1 MRWYDFSFSFC
12 HFWFSGVKSALYSD
26 KSIWSRCI
34 PFAYICMYVWFAN
47 VLWMLCSCVIFA
59 YNFLFFPVLVSR
71 LSLPH
76 KTNWKVF
83 LLWKIFVNTSISPV
97 KSSELRVFYVRRF
110 LMTNLAP
117 LTDKNYS
124 HFLFHL
130 FALETCGCFLFLFCF
145 ILFGCT
151 NSMWKFPGRGSN
163 LHTTVVTQAIEVM
176 GLDS

>member
-1 MRWYDFSFSFC
+1 MIFLFHSVTFDFQVWNQPCTQINPFDQDVYLLHTFVCMFDLLTFYECYVHVWY
-12 HFWFSGVKSALYSD
+12 LP
-26 KSIWSRCI
+26 I
-34 PFAYICMYVWFAN
+34 
-47 VLWMLCSCVIFA
+47 IF
-59 YNFLFFPVLVSR
+59 FFFPVLVSR